1 MDQENIHQDLKS
13 LELQS
18 LRSRY
23 QTNLDQ
29 LAEQYGVERVELQLF
44 ASLGSTNQK
53 LWGLIKETAPKNNA
67 APIAIAALT
76 QSSGKGQWGKT
87 WLSPSGG
94 MYLSLALDC
103 NLALDQSFHLV
114 MASAT
119 GITRLLREYNLPV
132 TIKWSND
139 LILEQ
144 RKLGG
149 IKIETKTVKGLITKT
164 VVGIGINWSNPVPP
178 VGINLQSYYQNQ
190 PNLLPQVSS
199 LEQLTAIA
207 TIGIIQ
213 GYQSYLNLGMSHT
226 LKQYQE
232 LLNSIG
238 KLVTV
243 NNCPG
248 KVIGVNNQGQ
258 LKVSL
263 TSPGASTKIMLNP
276 GEFSLGY

>member
-1 MDQENIHQDLKS
+1 MDQDKTNSNLH
-13 LELQS
+13 LELPS
-18 LRSRY
+18 LRSQY
-23 QTNLDQ
+23 QTNLNQ
-29 LAEQYGVERVELQLF
+29 LANQYGIGKVNLQLF

-53 LWGLIKETAPKNNA
+53 LWQLLDSNLDDEHADIPR
-67 APIAIAALT
+67 AIAALT
-76 QSSGKGQWGKT
+76 QTSGKGQWGKT
-87 WLSPSGG
+87 WRSSSGG

-103 NLALDQSFHLV
+103 NLALEDSFHLV

-119 GITRLLREYNLPV
+119 GITKLLREYGLPI

-139 LILEQ
+139 LILDR

-149 IKIETKTVKGLITKT
+149 IKIETRTVEGVIRKAI
-164 VVGIGINWSNPVPP
+164 VGVGINWSNQVPE

-207 TIGIIQ
+207 TVGIIQ
-213 GYQSYLNLGMSHT
+213 GYQNYLNLGVNHT
-226 LKQYQE
+226 REQYQD

-238 KLVTV
+238 RSVTV
-243 NNCPG
+243 NNCLG

-258 LKVSL
+258 LQVIL
-263 TSPGASTKIMLNP
+263 TSPGASTQIMLNP